1 MIDNWRA
8 LDRIERAERDVPHCP
23 CGAPTVP
30 VARAGG
36 IYLECSSLANP
47 PDGRLR
53 QFLSAL
59 GAPAH
64 TRRLVVDCEAE
75 AA

>member
-8 LDRIERAERDVPHCP
+8 LDRIEQAERDTPNCS
-23 CGAPTVP
+23 CGAPAVP

-36 IYLECSSLANP
+36 IWLECSSLASP
-47 PDGRLR
+47 PEGRLR
-53 QFLSAL
+53 RLLSAL

-64 TRRLVVDCEAE
+64 TRRLIVDCVAE